1 MILCP
6 KCGKVKTYKV
16 REIVTREV
24 IYGESG
30 LVFDWKFVKERKS
43 TPKCPKCGRKVK
55 FFKDVEEV
63 EDKSKEDN

>member
-16 REIVTREV
+16 RQTVTREI
-24 IYGESG
+24 IYSESG
-30 LVFDWKFVKERKS
+30 WMYDLKFVKERKS
-43 TPKCPKCGRKVK
+43 TPKCPRCGRVVK

-63 EDKSKEDN
+63 EE